1 MRDTRAAT
9 SSSTDGKFDVFATSG
24 GKANSV
30 KILAGGRLTTDQY
43 DIAVEG
49 LSAVGLPESGS
60 VTIRT
65 RRFDW
70 AGQSGSVG
78 EPVDLGLYTHT
89 YSANKVCLER
99 FSIVLVLRLTVWCSL
114 RSLFGLLRLIQRML
128 SSSSSVLRRWFAHC
142 GMDPRFI
149 ILVGKTVAVFQ
160 LLLFH
165 YNNVSSYPLCCRSS
179 CLFILVTNRKTL
191 FFCFAP
197 DPEVCFHNRAQ
208 CGGAATVFSPLRD

>member
-89 YSANKVCLER
+89 YSANKVRLER
-99 FSIVLVLRLTVWCSL
+99 VSIVLVLRLTVWCSL

-165 YNNVSSYPLCCRSS
+165 YNNVPSYPFCCRSS

-208 CGGAATVFSPLRD
+208 CGGAATVFSPRRD